1 MDEIAKNGALVSP
14 SLLTSFISSEYG
26 IKVDIKV
33 LENRNVI
40 KVYNHLSLFSII
52 GKIRRNFDFSIHHKK
67 ENNEYI
73 IVLERFV
80 NE

>member
-52 GKIRRNFDFSIHHKK
+52 GKIRRNFDFSVHHKK

>member
-1 MDEIAKNGALVSP
+1 MDEIVKNGALVSP

-33 LENRNVI
+33 LENKNVI

-52 GKIRRNFDFSIHHKK
+52 GKIRRNFDFSVHHKK
-67 ENNEYI
+67 ENNEYL

>member
-1 MDEIAKNGALVSP
+1 MLKLNEKGALVSP

-52 GKIRRNFDFSIHHKK
+52 GKIRRNFDFSVHHKK

>member
-1 MDEIAKNGALVSP
+1 MLKLNKKGALVSP

-52 GKIRRNFDFSIHHKK
+52 GKIRRNFDFSVHHKK
-67 ENNEYI
+67 ENNEYL

>member
-1 MDEIAKNGALVSP
+1 MDEIVKKGGLVSP
-14 SLLTSFISSEYG
+14 SLLTSFISTEYG

-33 LENRNVI
+33 LENKNVI

-52 GKIRRNFDFSIHHKK
+52 SKIRRNFDFSVHHKK

-73 IVLERFV
+73 IVLERLI

>member
-1 MDEIAKNGALVSP
+1 MLKLNEKGALVSP

-52 GKIRRNFDFSIHHKK
+52 GKIRRNFDFSVHHKK
-67 ENNEYI
+67 ENNEYL

>member
-1 MDEIAKNGALVSP
+1 MLKLNKKRALVSP

-52 GKIRRNFDFSIHHKK
+52 GKIRRNFDFSVHHKK